1 MEKRYESAYF
11 RQKSLAGCFSGAD
24 HGLLAQPGGG
34 KDEFPGKATIWS
46 YGGEE
51 LLVPLATRFAD
62 YAARMADMLSLLEK
76 VEDRSQLQIM
86 NDLRNSGFDVI
97 RVRNISEDTRQG
109 SLNFMRSVEFVAQT
123 RDLVLAAACSAA
135 THKISY
141 PGRKPQDAERFM
153 ESVRFGQT
161 EQGSFV
167 LQLLAPVAPE
177 LHIQGT
183 LVELPEDVP
192 YEKTVIPT
200 LQSGLESLNAA
211 AQLASNDSRL
221 EHFQQAAARGL
232 TTNLCDA
239 VTGLYESLKPQYIEI
254 GITYSANRRQRRSL
268 ARISVDAGYIPLI
281 KEASSTIKA
290 IESETEQYVRGIVVE
305 LASND
310 PDEAGKIKIRDVT
323 TPRPRLLTVE
333 LAGEDYRKAI
343 LAHKSRQLVE
353 LSGTIVRSGRN
364 LRLAAESPLSLVEDR
379 I

>member
-1 MEKRYESAYF
+1 MAYLRSRGAEKT
-11 RQKSLAGCFSGAD
+11 
-24 HGLLAQPGGG
+24 
-34 KDEFPGKATIWS
+34 DEFPDRATVWN

-62 YAARMADMLSLLEK
+62 YAARMADMLSMLEK
-76 VEDRSQLQIM
+76 VEDRSQLRIM
-86 NDLRNSGFDVI
+86 DDLRNSGFDVI

-109 SLNFMRSVEFVAQT
+109 SLNFMRSVDFVAQT

-177 LHIQGT
+177 LHMQGT

-211 AQLASNDSRL
+211 AQLASNDSSL
-221 EHFQQAAARGL
+221 EHFQQAAKQGL

-254 GITYSANRRQRRSL
+254 GITYSANRRQQRPL

-281 KEASSTIKA
+281 REASSAIKA
-290 IESETEQYVRGIVVE
+290 IESETDQYVRGVVVE
-305 LASND
+305 LASDD
-310 PDEAGKIKIRDVT
+310 PDEAGKIKIRDIT

-343 LAHKSRQLVE
+343 LAHESRQLVE
-353 LSGTIVRSGRN
+353 LSGTVVRSGRN

>member
-1 MEKRYESAYF
+1 MRAHISDKKALQAVSPAQIMAYLRSRGAEKT
-11 RQKSLAGCFSGAD
+11 
-24 HGLLAQPGGG
+24 
-34 KDEFPGKATIWS
+34 DEVPGKATIWS

>member
-1 MEKRYESAYF
+1 MRAHISDKKALQAVSPAQIMAYLRSRGAEKT
-11 RQKSLAGCFSGAD
+11 
-24 HGLLAQPGGG
+24 
-34 KDEFPGKATIWS
+34 DEFPGKATIWS

-232 TTNLCDA
+232 TTKLCDA